1 MKENVEDK
9 TGRKMKKQTPISNES
24 HKSPTKRRFFQLD
37 GGPHHPLL
45 FLLLSCF
52 CLFVT
57 GCGNGMLEEDSGHY
71 QIVPLNKYLPNPQLK
86 LDKGKSL
93 HSLKSYEKLKTPFKG
108 TPFTKRK
115 STLPKIIAHRGASG
129 VAPENTMIAGK
140 KALMMGAHAWEFDV
154 RITKDSKLVLMHDRS
169 LKRTTNVKEAFPKRA
184 PWYVESFTSSEL
196 NDLSNGSWFPAKS
209 EADEIVF
216 EDEQIAS
223 LDTALRWTKR
233 VRWRA
238 FVELKYSRDVCT
250 PAYYAKKVYES
261 LKRTQTT
268 KDVLIISF
276 SGKVLQELKKLDKSV
291 QTGLL
296 YSRTFAAPVK
306 KVKALQLSALLLNK
320 RVVAKYPIQ
329 KLQRAGVKVF
339 TYTANKMIDLKRLST
354 LGLDGIITDYPD
366 RLKKLNAQRSR
377 FSF

>member
-1 MKENVEDK
+1 
-9 TGRKMKKQTPISNES
+9 MKKQTPISNES